1 MTDRYDWPF
10 HNDADRIVHRWRRAV
25 ARGKPLRVLRW
36 NRLDHLGLGYWLRHL
51 RYEPWDFAYAA
62 PRRLA
67 CRLLRRH
74 NITCH
79 GRPDCRRFGRRSIRV
94 TLRAGEY
101 VLSRADLAY
110 MDTMARA
117 VAPLLAPLH
126 DRCCGCS
133 GTVCCSCGEGPCST
147 S

>member
-1 MTDRYDWPF
+1 MTDR
-10 HNDADRIVHRWRRAV
+10 NDADRP
-25 ARGKPLRVLRW
+25 ARS
-36 NRLDHLGLGYWLRHL
+36 
-51 RYEPWDFAYAA
+51 A
-62 PRRLA
+62 PA
-67 CRLLRRH
+67 
-74 NITCH
+74 
-79 GRPDCRRFGRRSIRV
+79 SVRV

-101 VLSRADLAY
+101 VLSRAALAY